1 MTRRSSPILQVALP
15 VPLRRHFDYLAHE
28 DMPEKFLQP
37 GMRVLVPFG
46 KSTQQTGIV
55 IGASSTSN
63 VAMHKL
69 KRIIKVIDHQP
80 LFDPAHFELLR
91 WTSEYYHYPL
101 GELLFS
107 TLPVALRNG
116 KAAELPS
123 VVVWKIRVPL
133 NDQRPAIPVRARKQ
147 QALFDLMQLNACG
160 LSEQELTSNFANWRG
175 PMQALLERGLVES
188 QSRPASTAANN
199 HAAIKV
205 TLNEEQQH
213 AFDVIRSDLSSA
225 KRFLL
230 DGITGSG
237 KTEIYLEVINHIVR
251 QGKQAMLLVPE
262 IGLTPHFIA
271 RIRERINARL
281 VVLHS
286 GLSDS
291 ERLQSWLEAR
301 EGCAD
306 VILGTRSAVWTP
318 LKAPGIFIVD
328 EEHDPSYKQQE
339 SFRYSA
345 RDIAILRS
353 NYANVPVILGS
364 ATPSLESLHNVDL
377 DKYKRI
383 VVSGR
388 VDNAVLPD
396 YHVIDMRTRKAS
408 NPLSEPLIIA
418 IRKVLEQ
425 KKQTLLFLNRR
436 GYSPVLMCHHCGWVN
451 TCSRC
456 NLPLTYHKQRNLQIC
471 HHCGSQARP
480 APACPECHKAEL
492 LQIGYGTERITEV
505 LADLFPAATIL
516 RIDRDTTRRKG
527 SMENFVDRINS
538 GEADI
543 LVGTQM
549 LAKGHHFPDITLVG
563 IIDADRGLY
572 SADFRASERMAQL
585 ITQVSGRAGRAKDP
599 GMVMIQTHFPAH
611 PLLTTLLQH
620 DYHTFARLLLQE
632 RKSVNLPPYSYMA
645 LLRAESFEQN
655 MPVTFLHTAVTLLN
669 NQTTELEISGPFPA
683 PIEKRSGKY
692 RFQLLLQSDN
702 RMRLQKAL
710 LAWVYDLEHLPL
722 GKKIRWSLDVDP
734 QEML

>member
-1 MTRRSSPILQVALP
+1 
-15 VPLRRHFDYLAHE
+15 
-28 DMPEKFLQP
+28 MPEQLLQP
-37 GMRVLVPFG
+37 GVRVLVPFG
-46 KSTQQTGIV
+46 KNKQQTGIV
-55 IGASSTSN
+55 IGSATTSQ
-63 VAMHKL
+63 VQTHKL
-69 KRIIKVIDHQP
+69 KRITDIIDTKP
-80 LFDPAHFELLR
+80 LFEAAHFELLR
-91 WTSEYYHYPL
+91 WTSDYYHYPF

-107 TLPVALRNG
+107 TLPAALRNG
-116 KAAELPS
+116 KPAELPTT
-123 VVVWKIRVPL
+123 VVWKISTVMTGKTPTI
-133 NDQRPAIPVRARKQ
+133 PARAHKQ
-147 QALFDLMQLNACG
+147 QALFELLQQNGDG
-160 LSEQELTSNFANWRG
+160 LSEQALTSVHPNWRA
-175 PMQALLERGLVES
+175 PMQTLLERGLVEK
-188 QSRPASTAANN
+188 QSRPDSTAANN
-199 HAAIKV
+199 HTTIGI
-205 TLNEEQQH
+205 TLNQEQQC
-213 AFDVIRSDLSSA
+213 AFHLIRSDLCSG

-230 DGITGSG
+230 DGVTGSG
-237 KTEIYLEVINHIVR
+237 KTEIYLELINHVVQ
-251 QGKQAMLLVPE
+251 QGKQALLLVPE

-301 EGCAD
+301 EGSAD

-318 LKAPGIFIVD
+318 LKTPGIFIVD

-377 DKYKRI
+377 DKYKRV

-396 YHVIDMRTRKAS
+396 FQVIDMRTQKAS
-408 NPLSEPLIIA
+408 SVLSEPLVSA
-418 IRKVLEQ
+418 IKKVLDNKRQ
-425 KKQTLLFLNRR
+425 VLLFLNRR
-436 GYSPVLMCHHCGWVN
+436 GYSPVLMCHHCGWIN

-456 NLPLTYHKQRNLQIC
+456 NLPFTFHKQRNRQIC
-471 HHCGSQARP
+471 HHCGSQAQP
-480 APACPECHKAEL
+480 ASACPECQSTEL
-492 LQIGYGTERITEV
+492 LQIGYGTERITET

-527 SMENFVDRINS
+527 SMETFVDRINS

-599 GMVMIQTHFPAH
+599 GMVMIQTHFPGH

-632 RKSVNLPPYSYMA
+632 RQSANLPPYSYMA
-645 LLRAESFEQN
+645 LLRAESFEQK
-655 MPVTFLHTAVTLLN
+655 MPVTFLHTALTILKNLSSL
-669 NQTTELEISGPFPA
+669 LEISGPFPA
-683 PIEKRSGKY
+683 PIEKRGGKY
-692 RFQLLLQSDN
+692 RFQLLVQSDN

-710 LAWVYDLEHLPL
+710 QAWIYDLENLPL